1 MTQQNVTQVAAEHA
15 QTPSLR
21 ARLRVM
27 ATLHNISP
35 GFLRRHVTYRAT
47 PERRTGV
54 RVADDAGER
63 LRQEMVQAPV
73 GRGLEPARPAGDAVE
88 VGALAL
94 DGDEELGR
102 EPLVRCANRSWA
114 VIPKSLAATR
124 GSSGGRREPGRL
136 GASEEA
142 SHVTLAASGSG

>member
-73 GRGLEPARPAGDAVE
+73 GRGQPFYFRHAPPARLE
-88 VGALAL
+88 RRLIRHLAL
-94 DGDEELGR
+94 DVQRPIGEVESCPHGR
-102 EPLVRCANRSWA
+102 IVA
-114 VIPKSLAATR
+114 
-124 GSSGGRREPGRL
+124 
-136 GASEEA
+136 
-142 SHVTLAASGSG
+142 